1 MENIIAYFSNPNG
14 WLGVGLGL
22 AMFAMGY
29 WRGLARGM
37 SMFEAVITGTIDDLS
52 RQGYIRT
59 RRIFNAETGT
69 WEVDLL
75 KYDEE

>member
-1 MENIIAYFSNPNG
+1 MENIIAYFSETNG
-14 WLGVGLGL
+14 WLGAGLGIVL
-22 AMFAMGY
+22 FAMGY
-29 WRGLARGM
+29 WRGLNRGM
-37 SMFEAVITGTIDDLS
+37 GMFGAVITATIDDLS

-59 RRIFNAETGT
+59 CRNFNAETGE

>member
-14 WLGVGLGL
+14 WLGVALGL

-29 WRGLARGM
+29 WRGLNRGM
-37 SMFEAVITGTIDDLS
+37 SMFEAVINATIDDLS
-52 RQGYIRT
+52 RQGYVRT
-59 RRIFNAETGT
+59 RRNFNAETGE

-75 KYDEE
+75 RYDEE